1 MQRNWIGK
9 SEGSQFELNIIGTDL
24 TFDVFTTRPDTLFGM
39 TFAVISPEH
48 ELINQIMEQSDKK
61 DEIQNYLDSIVNK
74 SEFERM
80 SITKEKTGVD
90 TTLKVTNP
98 ITNEEVPLWIADYV
112 LVNYGTGAIMAVPAH
127 DERDYEFAKKY
138 DIEIRQVIIDKEKTI
153 NVDNEAFTGNGVLIN
168 SGEFND

>member
-90 TTLKVTNP
+90 TTLKVMNP

-138 DIEIRQVIIDKEKTI
+138 DIEIRQVIIDKEKT
-153 NVDNEAFTGNGVLIN
+153 NK
-168 SGEFND
+168 

>member
-1 MQRNWIGK
+1 
-9 SEGSQFELNIIGTDL
+9 
-24 TFDVFTTRPDTLFGM
+24 
-39 TFAVISPEH
+39 
-48 ELINQIMEQSDKK
+48 MEQSDKK

-80 SITKEKTGVD
+80 SISKEKTGVD
-90 TTLKVTNP
+90 TTLKVKNP

-153 NVDNEAFTGNGVLIN
+153 NVDNEAFTGNGVLSILE
-168 SGEFND
+168 SSMT